1 MIYTPVLLNYSV
13 RLASI
18 VTGSILEE
26 KLRGYASL
34 YRKVSW
40 PVLILSVIITAG
52 LVVDLAVVDTPT
64 FHTDLA
70 DFAPDS
76 ENAEAH
82 DRISEHFSNET
93 RPMFIHV
100 TRDDGGNVLDM
111 ASLNLMD
118 SHLESM
124 QLESENRQG
133 IVVNW
138 ITAPSI
144 LQLALDEEADGRD
157 LSLVQ
162 TWEEMI
168 DLTIDVNETDCPG
181 DVGKQKEVAEFIL
194 DGMLHKE
201 FDGSEMCLWI
211 QSNGAE
217 GSPSV
222 SAISTLWILEIDPNL
237 PPEQR
242 KVKQDELR
250 EIFADLSAN
259 SDLEYGV
266 ASLDLIS
273 HDIDEGT
280 FDNLATLILLA
291 MVVVVV
297 LLAVS
302 FRSIKGV
309 VFPLAGLSFALIWT
323 YGTLNVFGARFTALE
338 VAVAP
343 LVLGLGIDYSI
354 HLQRRYSVIREEI
367 EDAAEAWLTA
377 CARLSTPLGLAVI
390 TTVAAFLANIISP
403 LPPLETFGIA
413 LALGVVSAFIN
424 ATIVVGAL
432 HIVLDKVIPETGS
445 TPLRLPRLSKKLVDL
460 QRTQQA
466 AVFIIALV
474 VSGASIIGAM
484 GLETEFDLGDF
495 LDEDMEI
502 MQVRGELDNSYESA
516 GWKLIYIE
524 MEPVSDA
531 DSIGNDAILLNELRK
546 LHSNL
551 ANNHDV
557 VGGGSSDSSP
567 SYEGPYKVMYDA
579 VDNDPQFG
587 ESYGLVIQNGGLRS
601 NSGALD
607 LTGAF
612 VLLSVNDTVAD
623 PFTGES
629 WAERVESTVHL
640 VDGAIVHTRT
650 EVRVDA
656 STSSESSRVVTD
668 FEEMV
673 GKADADDGR
682 MRSNLADDA
691 QIYITGDLVA
701 LQYVLDGL
709 NASQLS
715 STAISFAVSFCV
727 LFILTRR
734 IVPAGIVLTP
744 VILAT
749 LWVVGSMVL
758 LGLKWNVLTVMV
770 TALSLGIGIDYSIH
784 MWRRFEAER
793 LKTDEP
799 WKALEET
806 VSTTGIALV
815 LSAGT
820 TALGFL
826 VLLFSPM
833 PVVQQFG
840 LVTALT
846 VTFSLGLTVVVM
858 PVLLIMAENQSGTSG
873 K

>member
-1 MIYTPVLLNYSV
+1 MICGPALLNYSV
-13 RLASI
+13 RLAST
-18 VTGSILEE
+18 VTGSILED
-26 KLRGYASL
+26 KLRGYAGL
-34 YRKVSW
+34 YRKASW

-52 LVVDLAVVDTPT
+52 LVVDLAVIDTPA

-93 RPMFIHV
+93 RPMFVHV

-111 ASLNLMD
+111 PSLNLMD
-118 SHLESM
+118 SHLETM

-157 LSLVQ
+157 LSSVQ
-162 TWEEMI
+162 TWEEMM

-211 QSNGAE
+211 QSNGDE
-217 GSPSV
+217 GTPSV
-222 SAISTLWILEIDPNL
+222 SATSTLWILEIDPDL

-250 EIFADLSAN
+250 DIFADLSAD

-291 MVVVVV
+291 MAVVVV
-297 LLAVS
+297 LLAVA
-302 FRSIKGV
+302 FRSFKGV
-309 VFPLAGLSFALIWT
+309 IFPLAGLSFALIWT
-323 YGTLNVFGARFTALE
+323 YGILNIFGARFTALE

-354 HLQRRYSVIREEI
+354 HLQRRYSVIRDDV

-432 HIVLDKVIPETGS
+432 HVVLDKVIPETGS
-445 TPLRLPRLSKKLVDL
+445 APLRLPRLSKKLVDL

-466 AVFIIALV
+466 VVFIIALV
-474 VSGASIIGAM
+474 ISGASIIGAM

-495 LDEDMEI
+495 LDEEMEI
-502 MQVRGELDNSYESA
+502 MQVREELDSSYESA
-516 GWKLIYIE
+516 GWKLIYIQ
-524 MEPVSDA
+524 MEPVADA
-531 DSIGNDAILLNELRK
+531 DSIDNDGTLLNELRK
-546 LHSNL
+546 LHSIL

-557 VGGGSSDSSP
+557 VGGGSSSSP

-579 VDNDPQFG
+579 VDNDPLFG
-587 ESYGLVIQNGGLRS
+587 ENHGLVIQNGGLRS
-601 NSGALD
+601 ASGTLD

-612 VLLSVNDTVAD
+612 ILLSTNDSVAD

-629 WAERVESTVHL
+629 WAERVSSTVHL
-640 VDGAIVHTRT
+640 ENGGIVHTRT

-656 STSSESSRVVTD
+656 STSSESSRVVSD
-668 FEEMV
+668 FEVMIGAV
-673 GKADADDGR
+673 DADDGR
-682 MRSNLADDA
+682 MRSNLASDA
-691 QIYITGDLVA
+691 QIHITGDLVA

-715 STAISFAVSFCV
+715 STAISFVVSFFV

-749 LWVVGSMVL
+749 IWVVGSMVL

-793 LKTDEP
+793 LKTDDP

-826 VLLFSPM
+826 VLLLSPM

-858 PVLLIMAENQSGTSG
+858 PVLLIMAENQSGTRSE
-873 K
+873 